1 MVIDGFSEACGSWKT
16 IWSLR
21 RSGRSRD
28 SDRPVEFLAA
38 VADASGAWPD
48 ESEQRPAEGRLAGT
62 GLADDAE
69 HLAPC
74 EIEVDSVN
82 GVHHAGRAAE
92 KASRSVGP

>member
-1 MVIDGFSEACGSWKT
+1 MRVLEDHLELAAKRPQPR
-16 IWSLR
+16 LR
-21 RSGRSRD
+21 QVS
-28 SDRPVEFLAA
+28 EFLAA